1 VSSGFE
7 TGGAAMKYV
16 SYWHDTAPVFSG
28 AAEGPVEGRYDV
40 AVIGGGFTGLAAA
53 RRLAMAG
60 AKVAVLE
67 AERIG
72 WGASGR
78 NGGHLNNGL
87 AHSYLSAK
95 AELGKERAVA
105 LYKAFDDSIDTI
117 EALIA
122 EEGIDCDFRRA
133 GKLKLASKPR
143 HFEAIARNFEAV
155 HAEVDPE
162 TALLSAGDL
171 KSEIG
176 SSFHGAMLSKKSAMM
191 HMGRYVA
198 GLAEAAARRGAV
210 IYENAAVTDRRE
222 AGGKHVLTTPRG
234 QIAADN
240 VLVATGAYTT
250 PNFGYFRRRIISV
263 GSFLIATRPLSD
275 AEVRA
280 TLPGARTCVTS
291 MNIGNYFR
299 LSPDKRLI
307 FGGRARFSAT
317 SDQRSDA
324 RSGDILRRSLA
335 AIFPQLADVEIDYCW
350 GGLVDM
356 TKDRYPRAGYHDGV
370 WYAMGYS
377 GHGAQ
382 LSSHLGMIM
391 ADAILG
397 REDRNPMKN
406 VDWPAVPGH
415 FGKPWF
421 LPLVGLYYKALDRI
435 R

>member
-1 VSSGFE
+1 
-7 TGGAAMKYV
+7 MKFV
-16 SYWHDTAPVFSG
+16 SYWHDTAPVFTAG
-28 AAEGPVEGRYDV
+28 AQGPVEGHYDA

-53 RRLAMAG
+53 RQLAKAG

-67 AERIG
+67 AQRVG

-95 AELGKERAVA
+95 AELGKERAIA
-105 LYKAFDDSIDTI
+105 LYRALDDSVDAI
-117 EALIA
+117 EALVA
-122 EEGIDCDFRRA
+122 EEGIDCNFRRA
-133 GKLKLASKPR
+133 GKLKLASKPQ

-155 HAEVDPE
+155 HAEVDPD
-162 TALLSAGDL
+162 TALLSAADL

-176 SSFHGAMLSKKSAMM
+176 SPFHGAMLSKKSAMM

-198 GLAEAAARRGAV
+198 GLATAAARQGAV
-210 IYENAAVTDRRE
+210 IHENAAVTDRKQ
-222 AGGKHVLTTPRG
+222 AGNRHELTTSRG
-234 QIAADN
+234 RISADN

-250 PNFGYFRRRIISV
+250 PNFSYFRRRIISV
-263 GSFLIATRPLSD
+263 GSFIIATRPLSD
-275 AEVRA
+275 AEIAA
-280 TLPGARTCVTS
+280 TMPGNRTCVTS

-299 LSPDKRLI
+299 LSPDRRLI

-324 RSGDILRRSLA
+324 RSGQILRASLA
-335 AIFPQLADVEIDYCW
+335 AIFPQLAKVEIDYCW

-356 TKDRYPRAGYHDGV
+356 TKDRFPRAGYHDGV

-382 LSSHLGMIM
+382 LSTHLGTIL
-391 ADAILG
+391 ADAMLG
-397 REDRNPMKN
+397 REDRNPLKGLE
-406 VDWPAVPGH
+406 WPAIPGYS
-415 FGKPWF
+415 GKPWF
-421 LPLVGLYYKALDRI
+421 LPMVGLYYKALDRI
-435 R
+435 Q